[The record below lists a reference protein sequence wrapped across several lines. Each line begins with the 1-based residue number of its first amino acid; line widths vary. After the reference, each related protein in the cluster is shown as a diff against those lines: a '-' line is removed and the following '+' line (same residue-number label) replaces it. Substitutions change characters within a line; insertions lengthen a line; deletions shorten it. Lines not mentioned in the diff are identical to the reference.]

1 MLRYLADDLEAAMTR
16 DPVAK
21 NRLQVILFYPGFHA
35 MVFYRVAHTFH
46 KMGLFWLPH
55 LLAWFG
61 RLVSGIEIHP
71 GARIGRGLFI
81 DHGFGTVVGETAE
94 IGEDVT
100 IFHGVTL
107 GGRGFD
113 RLGKRHP
120 TIGNGV
126 TLGAGAT
133 VLGPITVGDGALVG
147 ASAVVLD
154 SVPARATAVGIP
166 ARVIEKKAS
175 EFADEP
181 AVKCISLDD

>member
-1 MLRYLADDLEAAMTR
+1 MLRYLIDDLEAAMTR

-21 NRLQVILFYPGFHA
+21 NKLQIILFYSGFHA
-35 MVFYRVAHTFH
+35 IVFYRLAHSFH
-46 KMGLFWLPH
+46 QMGLFWLPH

-61 RLVSGIEIHP
+61 RFISGVEIHP
-71 GARIGRGLFI
+71 AAHIGKGIFI
-81 DHGFGTVVGETAE
+81 DHGFGTVVGETTE
-94 IGEDVT
+94 IGENVT

-126 TLGAGAT
+126 TLGAGST
-133 VLGPITVGDGALVG
+133 VLGPITIGDGARVG

-154 SVPARATAVGIP
+154 SVPPRATAVGIP
-166 ARVIEKKAS
+166 ARVVEARTS
-175 EFADEP
+175 ELSDDST
-181 AVKCISLDD
+181 VKCISLDD